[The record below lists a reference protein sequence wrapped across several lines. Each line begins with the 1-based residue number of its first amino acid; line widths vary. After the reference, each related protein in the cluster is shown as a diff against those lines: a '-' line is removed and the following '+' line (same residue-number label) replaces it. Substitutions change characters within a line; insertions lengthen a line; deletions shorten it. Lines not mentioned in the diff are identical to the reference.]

1 MNGKDIIWS
10 LKNVSDSI
18 VEEAEYG
25 AFPVRADNTVKKEQ
39 THRVLRRPFLIA
51 AIIALTL
58 LLVGCG
64 AVIYLTLAEEPWASI
79 PRVEGADVSRE
90 DIRIT
95 ITGVS
100 PTGLSYYC
108 DIDGF
113 GTEEKSVF
121 LYTDA
126 PCVIEKKTDDGWLEL
141 PKQIV
146 DTEWTADKVLTD
158 GHFDGTLRWTAHYGY
173 LDVGVYRITASLVE
187 GHDDFVLEFE
197 ITEAMRSEGLEMA
210 EDLANREFWHIRET
224 CAREYGSLENV
235 PDEVKEQYMREDESA
250 DDSSEYWKCGEDY
263 LYLMYDGDNIIM
275 GMMYK
280 DGIKYKL
287 VREWESN
294 DAPIVGWMPWPDMDL
309 NRVTGWRYVFETTQ
323 GQKDISRSSDGS
335 IETVVLK
342 STEKDANGFDLD
354 VTYTTTLQVI
364 PTSQEDIKKLLDE
377 QNTNV
382 WQGFSWEEDQNTYT
396 PRQVTFANTTSNPI
410 STSVEALALA
420 ENERTVEYTQVKI
433 YRDEAAGIWKIE
445 YQIMY
450 GYQGYEYVYLND
462 DGITV
467 MVSGAGSKVEEWQA
481 EYPGP

>member
-1 MNGKDIIWS
+1 MNGEDLFRGLNYVNAKFID
-10 LKNVSDSI
+10 
-18 VEEAEYG
+18 EAE
-25 AFPVRADNTVKKEQ
+25 TVTQLKGEKIILS
-39 THRVLRRPFLIA
+39 LRRPVLIA
-51 AIIALTL
+51 AIIAML
-58 LLVGCG
+58 LMLVGCG

-79 PRVEGADVSRE
+79 PRVEGTDVSRE
-90 DIRIT
+90 DIQIT
-95 ITGVS
+95 VTGVS
-100 PTGLSYYC
+100 PTGLSYHC

-126 PCVIEKKTDDGWLEL
+126 PCVIEKKTDDGWQEL

-173 LDVGVYRITASLVE
+173 LDVGVYRITASIVE

-197 ITEAMRSEGLEMA
+197 ITEAMRNECLEMA

-224 CAREYGSLENV
+224 SSVEYGSLENV
-235 PDEVKEQYMREDESA
+235 PDEAKEQYLRENEST

-263 LYLMYDGDNIIM
+263 LYLMYDGDQIIM

-309 NRVTGWRYVFETTQ
+309 NRVTEWRYVFETAQ

-335 IETVVLK
+335 IDTVVLTK
-342 STEKDANGFDLD
+342 TENDANGFDLD
-354 VTYTTTLQVI
+354 VTYTTTLQVM
-364 PTSQEDIKKLLDE
+364 PTSRDE
-377 QNTNV
+377 IRKMIDAQNTNA
-382 WQGFSWEEDQNTYT
+382 WQAFSWEEDQKIQK
-396 PRQVTFANTTSNPI
+396 PQAVTFVNTATSPI
-410 STSVEALALA
+410 TNATDALALA
-420 ENERTVEYTQVKI
+420 EKECTVDYTQVKV

-445 YQIMY
+445 YQIFY
-450 GYQGYEYVYLND
+450 GYQGYQYVYLND

-467 MVSGAGSKVEEWQA
+467 MISGAGSKVEEWQA
-481 EYPGP
+481 DYPGP

>member
-1 MNGKDIIWS
+1 MNGKDIFLG
-10 LKNVSDSI
+10 LKYIGDDL
-18 VEEAEYG
+18 VEKAEYG
-25 AFPVRADNTVKKEQ
+25 QFPAKAEGAQKKKNY
-39 THRVLRRPFLIA
+39 RGFFRRPLLIA
-51 AIIALTL
+51 AMIAML
-58 LLVGCG
+58 LMLVGCG

-79 PRVEGADVSRE
+79 PRVEGTDVSRE
-90 DIRIT
+90 DIQLT

-100 PTGLSYYC
+100 PTGLSYHC

-113 GTEEKSVF
+113 GAEEKSVF

-126 PCVIEKKTDDGWLEL
+126 PCVIEVKTNDGWQEL
-141 PKQIV
+141 PKQII

-158 GHFDGTLRWTAHYGY
+158 GHFDGSLHWTAHYGY
-173 LDVGVYRITASLVE
+173 LDVGVYRITASIVE

-197 ITEAMRSEGLEMA
+197 ITEAMRNDGLEMA

-224 CAREYGSLENV
+224 CATEYGSLENV
-235 PDEVKEQYMREDESA
+235 PDEAKQQYMREDESA

-263 LYLMYDGDNIIM
+263 LYLMYDGENIIM
-275 GMMYK
+275 GMMYR

-323 GQKDISRSSDGS
+323 GQKDISRNSDGS
-335 IETVVLK
+335 IETVVLT

-354 VTYTTTLQVI
+354 VTYTTTLQVL
-364 PTSQEDIKKLLDE
+364 PTTREDIEKLLDE

-382 WQGFSWEEDQNTYT
+382 WQDFSWEEDQKTYT
-396 PRQVTFANTTSNPI
+396 PRDVTFKNTVSNPI
-410 STSVEALALA
+410 SNSNEALALA
-420 ENERTVEYTQVKI
+420 ENECTVEYTQVKI
-433 YRDEAAGIWKIE
+433 YRDETAGIWKIE

-450 GYQGYEYVYLND
+450 GYQGYQYVYLND
-462 DGITV
+462 DGLTV
-467 MVSGAGSKVEEWQA
+467 MVSGAGSKVEQWQTD
-481 EYPGP
+481 YPGP

>member
-1 MNGKDIIWS
+1 MNGKDLLIG
-10 LKNVSDSI
+10 LGSI
-18 VEEAEYG
+18 NPKYYDEAENET
-25 AFPVRADNTVKKEQ
+25 FMEIKKHK
-39 THRVLRRPFLIA
+39 TIRRPLLVA
-51 AIIALTL
+51 AIIALTM

-64 AVIYLTLAEEPWASI
+64 AAIYMILAEEPWTSI
-79 PRVEGADVSRE
+79 PRVEGSDVSRE
-90 DIRIT
+90 DIKIT

-100 PTGLSYYC
+100 PTGLSYHC
-108 DIDGF
+108 DIEGF

-126 PCVIEKKTDDGWLEL
+126 PCVIEKKTDDGWQEI

-173 LDVGVYRITASLVE
+173 LDVGVYRITASIVE

-197 ITEAMRSEGLEMA
+197 ITEAMRNEGLEMA
-210 EDLANREFWHIRET
+210 EDLANREFWHIREI

-335 IETVVLK
+335 IETVVLT

-354 VTYTTTLQVI
+354 VTYTTTLQVM
-364 PTSQEDIKKLLDE
+364 PTSRDE
-377 QNTNV
+377 IRKMIDAQNTNA
-382 WQGFSWEEDQNTYT
+382 WQAFSWEEDQNIQK
-396 PRQVTFANTTSNPI
+396 PQAVTFVNTAPSPI
-410 STSVEALALA
+410 TNATDALALA
-420 ENERTVEYTQVKI
+420 EKECTVDYTQVKV

-445 YQIMY
+445 YQIFY
-450 GYQGYEYVYLND
+450 GYQGYQYVYLND

-467 MVSGAGSKVEEWQA
+467 MISGAGSKVEEWQA
-481 EYPGP
+481 DYPGP

>member
-1 MNGKDIIWS
+1 MNGKDLLIDLGNIS
-10 LKNVSDSI
+10 HKYY
-18 VEEAEYG
+18 EEAENET
-25 AFPVRADNTVKKEQ
+25 FVELQKHKTI
-39 THRVLRRPFLIA
+39 RRPLLVA
-51 AIIALTL
+51 AIIALTM

-64 AVIYLTLAEEPWASI
+64 AAIYMILAEEPWASI

-90 DIRIT
+90 DIQIT

-158 GHFDGTLRWTAHYGY
+158 GHFDGTLRWTTHYGY
-173 LDVGVYRITASLVE
+173 LDVGVYRITASIVE
-187 GHDDFVLEFE
+187 GHDDFALEFE

-210 EDLANREFWHIRET
+210 EDLVSREFWHIRET
-224 CAREYGSLENV
+224 CAREYGPLENV
-235 PDEVKEQYMREDESA
+235 PDNLKEQYLRPDEGA
-250 DDSSEYWKCGEDY
+250 DDSSEYWKSGENY
-263 LYLMYDGDNIIM
+263 LYLMYDGDNLIH

-309 NRVTGWRYVFETTQ
+309 DRMTAWTYTLEAAQ
-323 GQKDISRSSDGS
+323 GEKDISHRSDGS
-335 IETVVLK
+335 IETVVL
-342 STEKDANGFDLD
+342 TTLEKDANGLDVD
-354 VTYTTTLQVI
+354 VTYTTTLQVM
-364 PTSQEDIKKLLDE
+364 PTSQEDIEKLLDE

-382 WQGFSWEEDQNTYT
+382 WQKFSWEEDQKTNT
-396 PRQVTFANTTSNPI
+396 PRNVAYVNTTSNPI
-410 STSVEALALA
+410 STSTEALALA
-420 ENERTVEYTQVKI
+420 EKERTVEYTQVKI

-467 MVSGAGSKVEEWQA
+467 MISGAGSKVEEWQV

>member
-1 MNGKDIIWS
+1 MNGKDLLIE
-10 LKNVSDSI
+10 LGSI
-18 VEEAEYG
+18 NPKYYDEAENET
-25 AFPVRADNTVKKEQ
+25 FMEIKKHK
-39 THRVLRRPFLIA
+39 TIRRPLLVA
-51 AIIALTL
+51 AIIALTM

-64 AVIYLTLAEEPWASI
+64 AAIYMILAEEPWASI
-79 PRVEGADVSRE
+79 PRMEGSDVSRE
-90 DIRIT
+90 DIKIT

-100 PTGLSYYC
+100 PTCLSYHC
-108 DIDGF
+108 DIEGF

-126 PCVIEKKTDDGWLEL
+126 PCVIEKKTDNGWQEL

-146 DTEWTADKVLTD
+146 DTEWIADKVLTD
-158 GHFDGTLRWTAHYGY
+158 GHFDGILHWTAHYGY
-173 LDVGVYRITASLVE
+173 LDVGVYRVTASIVE

-197 ITEAMRSEGLEMA
+197 ITDAMGNEGLEMVD
-210 EDLANREFWHIRET
+210 ELADREFWHFKETSIREF
-224 CAREYGSLENV
+224 GSLENV
-235 PDEVKEQYMREDESA
+235 PDEFKEQFLREDEGA

-263 LYLMYDGDNIIM
+263 LYLMYEGENIIH

-309 NRVTGWRYVFETTQ
+309 NRMMGWSYVLDDTQ
-323 GQKDISRSSDGS
+323 GDKTISHRSDGT
-335 IETVVLK
+335 IDNVVL
-342 STEKDANGFDLD
+342 TYTVNNVNGFDVD
-354 VTYTTTLQVI
+354 VTLTSTLQVI
-364 PTSQEDIKKLLDE
+364 STSQDDIRRMIDA

-382 WQGFSWEEDQNTYT
+382 WQAFSWEEDQNTKK
-396 PRQVTFANTTSNPI
+396 PRQIEFINTTPSPI
-410 STSVEALALA
+410 TSAADVLALA
-420 ENERTVEYTQVKI
+420 EKECTVEYTQVKV
-433 YRDEAAGIWKIE
+433 YRDETAGIWKVE